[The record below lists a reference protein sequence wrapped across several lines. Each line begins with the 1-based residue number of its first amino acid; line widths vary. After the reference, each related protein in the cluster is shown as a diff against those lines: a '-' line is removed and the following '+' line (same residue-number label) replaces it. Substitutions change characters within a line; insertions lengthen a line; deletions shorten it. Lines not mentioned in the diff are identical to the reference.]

1 MNTMQQY
8 LPSLIRFTLSLAAG
22 WLASHGISSFDLTS
36 DSLMQIVTA
45 LVMIGLVMLLKMLD
59 SGGIKNKLLKS
70 IIGPRVENI
79 AYSIARTIVA
89 AISGATVGYIGMN
102 EDTLANADLASIL
115 LVLGNLGLDYFTK
128 KIKP

>member
-1 MNTMQQY
+1 MQQY
-8 LPSLIRFTLSLAAG
+8 LPSLIRFTLSLVAG
-22 WLASHGISSFDLTS
+22 WLTSRGIADFDITS
-36 DSLMQIVTA
+36 DSIMQIVTA

-89 AISGATVGYIGMN
+89 TISGATVGYIGMN
-102 EDTLANADLASIL
+102 EDTLANTDLASVL
-115 LVLGNLGLDYFTK
+115 LILGNLGLDYFTK